1 MKFVFNPQI
10 YLLIF
15 LFHIY
20 EYMEPQTIY
29 DNVQGY
35 FKFAKNVLHRI
46 LKLIIKHYTFET
58 HQILLNF

>member
-20 EYMEPQTIY
+20 EYTEPQTIF
-29 DNVQGY
+29 DNVLGY
-35 FKFAKNVLHRI
+35 FKFAKNVPHRI